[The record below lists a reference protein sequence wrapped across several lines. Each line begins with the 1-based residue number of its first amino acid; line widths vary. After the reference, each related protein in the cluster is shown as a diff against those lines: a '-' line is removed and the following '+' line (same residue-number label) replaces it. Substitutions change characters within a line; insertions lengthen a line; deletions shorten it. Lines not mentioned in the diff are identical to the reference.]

1 MTITPDLARLHLAYT
16 EWATSRLLDAARGL
30 SPEELVRD
38 FGTADRSVLGTLT
51 HVFAADR
58 VWLARLR
65 GEPAEVPEGYDLE
78 RLAGE
83 WSALL
88 GRWRERAAGMDET
101 SLAERI
107 AYRDLKGNPWIT
119 PVWQIVLH
127 VVNHG
132 THHRG
137 QVAGFLRSMGKTP
150 PTLDL
155 IAFYR
160 QVDGPAAR
168 PAPGS

>member
-1 MTITPDLARLHLAYT
+1 MTITPDLARLHFAYT
-16 EWATSRLLDAARGL
+16 RWATSRLLDSARGL

-58 VWLARLR
+58 VWLARLDA
-65 GEPAEVPEGYDLE
+65 EPPEAPEGYDLE

-88 GRWRERAAGMDET
+88 GRWQERAAGFTES

-107 AYRDLKGNPWIT
+107 SYRDLKGNPWIT

-137 QVAGFLRSMGKTP
+137 QVAGFLRTMGKVP

-160 QVDGPAAR
+160 QADGPAAR
-168 PAPGS
+168 PPDA